1 MRINWQTR
9 RGLNWLGLIA
19 LVFWVAGCEESEEG
33 CMDLTAVNYKVGNQ
47 IPCCCEYP
55 EIVFQTTLTD
65 GEKTIS
71 YTDSLQDDSGGKF
84 IIRDLRFVSSDV
96 RMLGAGGREYE
107 PADTL
112 NDYEIPAHI
121 LPFNVR
127 TLNNPGANFLRD
139 GQYSGLRFSL
149 KNVTDLEDKVPVSV
163 SREHVLRDSVYYD
176 FSEDKWIVAQVVLGM
191 EDGSRKSIRL
201 HGNEI
206 DQEVEISGEW
216 EKKTG
221 QNLTV
226 NFRINVLRLFSGM
239 DWEAPAAA
247 LREKF
252 RENLTVAF
260 EP

>member
-19 LVFWVAGCEESEEG
+19 LIFWMAGCEEREEG
-33 CMDLTAVNYKVGNQ
+33 CMDLAAVNYKVGNQ

-71 YTDSLQDDSGGKF
+71 YTDSLQDEAGRKF
-84 IIRDLRFVSSDV
+84 IIRDLRFISSDV
-96 RMLGAGGREYE
+96 RMLDAEDRAYK
-107 PADTL
+107 PTDTL
-112 NDYEIPAHI
+112 GDYEIPPHI

-139 GQYSGLRFSL
+139 GQYSGVRFSL
-149 KNVTDLEDKVPVSV
+149 KDIPDLEGKAPAAV

-176 FSEDKWIVAQVVLGM
+176 FSEEKWIIAQVVLGM
-191 EDGSRKSIRL
+191 EDGSRISILL
-201 HGNEI
+201 HGNEV
-206 DQEVEISGEW
+206 DQEIEVSGEW

-239 DWEAPAAA
+239 DWEASAAA

-252 RENLTVAF
+252 RENLALAF